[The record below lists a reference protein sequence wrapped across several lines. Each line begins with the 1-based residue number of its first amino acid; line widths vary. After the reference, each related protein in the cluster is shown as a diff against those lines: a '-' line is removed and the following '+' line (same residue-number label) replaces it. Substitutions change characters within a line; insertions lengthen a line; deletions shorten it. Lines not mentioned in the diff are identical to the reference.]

1 VWADVFEDIK
11 AFLRYP
17 NHGDGGFGIRG
28 CGGDA
33 ASPKTKRGELKRVSC
48 IRGEPKTKTGL
59 GCSCKWGAVYEDSVE
74 GWVLKSW
81 SKVLHNHD
89 LFSSRAEVHA
99 RGSGRHIPEAL
110 VEQGK
115 LLAEAGQSAGEIMK
129 VFDSLA
135 KKKHLLVTWTYKDVF
150 DSFVPSAATKALDA
164 TNLVGYLEQRTVDNG
179 LHHHFT
185 VDADGKLNQLFVE
198 LNGAFE
204 EYALSGADN
213 VVLFDP
219 THGTSRY
226 ALKLCCFT
234 TVSTTGLT
242 VILAVAFL
250 EAESVECFEWAFRCF
265 MQVFKVSPL
274 SFFTDGDSSIEIAVT
289 NLILSG
295 IWTVEHQLC
304 IFHVSKNMYQHL
316 RPLVHDVKAWKKL
329 HNLFWKIAK
338 DSDDRSRIR
347 FAQEWADFADAL
359 REVGSGPTLAREVE
373 WVEALGAKAEKWAA
387 RYVWSRCTF
396 TVHSTQRA
404 EAVQSAVKEKIVQAK
419 GLLTDL
425 ILQIEDYSM
434 NTQQQR
440 TADSI
445 NTAMRNASKATTLPL
460 VVTNMLPK
468 LTAFAGDCQPVSHT

>member
-1 VWADVFEDIK
+1 
-11 AFLRYP
+11 
-17 NHGDGGFGIRG
+17 
-28 CGGDA
+28 
-33 ASPKTKRGELKRVSC
+33 
-48 IRGEPKTKTGL
+48 
-59 GCSCKWGAVYEDSVE
+59 
-74 GWVLKSW
+74 
-81 SKVLHNHD
+81 
-89 LFSSRAEVHA
+89 
-99 RGSGRHIPEAL
+99 
-110 VEQGK
+110 
-115 LLAEAGQSAGEIMK
+115 
-129 VFDSLA
+129 
-135 KKKHLLVTWTYKDVF
+135 
-150 DSFVPSAATKALDA
+150 
-164 TNLVGYLEQRTVDNG
+164 
-179 LHHHFT
+179 
-185 VDADGKLNQLFVE
+185 
-198 LNGAFE
+198 
-204 EYALSGADN
+204 
-213 VVLFDP
+213 
-219 THGTSRY
+219 
-226 ALKLCCFT
+226 
-234 TVSTTGLT
+234 
-242 VILAVAFL
+242 
-250 EAESVECFEWAFRCF
+250 
-265 MQVFKVSPL
+265 VSPL

-304 IFHVSKNMYQHL
+304 IFHVSKNIYQHL
-316 RPLVHDVKAWKKL
+316 RPLVHDVQAWKKL

-359 REVGSGPTLAREVE
+359 REVGSGPTLAREME